1 MRQNS
6 HSIVAN
12 FVVNQD
18 NSSQYKIIGLDPS
31 SLKTPPPTFLTVLS
45 EPIGLKNMV
54 ETYEKLGLFYLGK
67 DIDKET
73 LQASNA
79 LTLLKNK
86 NFTTHATIIGMTGSG
101 KTGLGIGIIEEAAI
115 DNIPSIIIDPKGD
128 MGNLCLTD
136 PDFSPKSFEPW
147 VRDEAQSK
155 EEDVT
160 SYAEKIAN
168 MWSNGLEGDHQDNER
183 VARFTKVKKTI
194 YTPGSSAGVSVNVL
208 GSLEVPPSQILEDSD
223 SFSSYINTTVSS
235 LLSLIG
241 IEANPVESKETILL
255 AQLITTSWLDGDD
268 LSLEDLIGRIISPP
282 FKKIGVLPLEAFY
295 PQAER
300 FKLATKFNSIIAS
313 STFKAWLEG
322 ETLDIQKLLYDEDGK
337 AKVAIFSISHLSDNE
352 RMFFVTL
359 LLNKY
364 IAWMRRQ
371 SGTSALKALL
381 YMDEI
386 YGFFPPTKNPPSKEP
401 MLLLLKQARA
411 YGVGVVL
418 STQNPV
424 DLDYKGLSNM
434 GTWFI
439 GRLQTS
445 QDIAR
450 VIDGLGG
457 KVGASYDK
465 DEIKTLL
472 ANLKKR
478 TFFLKS
484 AHLDDIRLFGT
495 RWVMSYLKGPL
506 KRDEIS
512 RLMQDQKAL
521 LKNQDAKPVEQ
532 KTQKADGFNNY
543 TNLDNSISQHYMP
556 DLQQTHQ
563 YNPGLM
569 AECTLNFFNQTR
581 GIDEQEKFCFSM
593 ALNSGDRNID
603 WDNAN
608 YNDELKSCFSKYPT
622 TAPDDG
628 LFAEVPGFILKDK
641 KLSKATSTLKD
652 WLYHGH
658 KLALYRCKSPKLE
671 SEPYESLSDFKVRLN
686 DQLNDN
692 KEDAIE
698 VLQER
703 YTKKEKVLLDRLD
716 RYMEKVEKEESDT
729 TSSFL
734 NAGITVLGALFGK
747 SRASIGRAGSR
758 VLKER
763 GDVGRA
769 KERVEK
775 VQDDLEEL
783 EEELED
789 KIDDLAE
796 EYDIDAIDIEEFSIK
811 PRRTDIQINDIAI
824 VWKPLN

>member
-1 MRQNS
+1 
-6 HSIVAN
+6 
-12 FVVNQD
+12 
-18 NSSQYKIIGLDPS
+18 
-31 SLKTPPPTFLTVLS
+31 
-45 EPIGLKNMV
+45 MV

-67 DIDKET
+67 DVDKTT
-73 LQASNA
+73 LEATEA

-101 KTGLGIGIIEEAAI
+101 KTGLGVGIIEEATI

-128 MGNLCLTD
+128 MGNLCLAD
-136 PDFSPKSFEPW
+136 PSFSASSFEPW
-147 VRDEAQSK
+147 VADEARAK
-155 EEDVT
+155 EKDVA
-160 SYAEKIAN
+160 SYAEKIAS
-168 MWSNGLEGDHQDNER
+168 MWKSGIESHHQDSTR
-183 VARFTKVKKTI
+183 VEKFSKVTKTI

-208 GSLEVPPSQILEDSD
+208 SSLEAPPTEILEDSD
-223 SFSSYINTTVSS
+223 SFASYIKTTVSS

-241 IEANPVESKETILL
+241 IEANPVESKEYILL
-255 AQLITTSWLDGDD
+255 AQLMSTSWMDGDD

-295 PQAER
+295 PQSER
-300 FKLATKFNSIIAS
+300 FKFATKFNSIIAS
-313 STFKAWLEG
+313 PTFKTWLEG
-322 ETLDIQKLLYDEDGK
+322 ESIDIQKMLYDENGK
-337 AKVAIFSISHLSDNE
+337 AKVAIFSISHLNDDE

-359 LLNKY
+359 LLNKL

-386 YGFFPPTKNPPSKEP
+386 FGFFPPVKNPPSKEP
-401 MLLLLKQARA
+401 MMLLLKQARA
-411 YGVGVVL
+411 YGIGVVL

-457 KVGASYDK
+457 KVGSSFDK
-465 DEIKTLL
+465 GEISNLL

-512 RLMQDQKAL
+512 SLMASQKSQL
-521 LKNQDAKPVEQ
+521 STSKTKPVVKNIKVE
-532 KTQKADGFNNY
+532 GFDTYSPLHISIPQYYQVSLNESKRY
-543 TNLDNSISQHYMP
+543 TPSI
-556 DLQQTHQ
+556 
-563 YNPGLM
+563 M

-581 GIDEQEKFCFSM
+581 GIDEEEKLCLSLEADGKLRSLNWNDSETNEESKNCFNRLPS
-593 ALNSGDRNID
+593 
-603 WDNAN
+603 NAPEDAQ
-608 YNDELKSCFSKYPT
+608 Y
-622 TAPDDG
+622 
-628 LFAEVPGFILKDK
+628 AEVPEVISDDK
-641 KLSKATSTLKD
+641 KLRKTTSSLKD
-652 WLYHGH
+652 WLYHEH
-658 KLALYRCKSPKLE
+658 KLELYRCKSPKLE
-671 SEPYESLSDFKVRLN
+671 SKPYESLGDFKVRLS
-686 DQLNDN
+686 DILNEE

-703 YTKKEKVLLDRLD
+703 YAKKEKVLTDRLD
-716 RYMEKVEKEESDT
+716 RVMEKLEKEESDT

-734 NAGITVLGALFGK
+734 NVGITVLGALFGK

-763 GDVGRA
+763 GDVNRA
-769 KERVEK
+769 EERVEK
-775 VQDDLEEL
+775 VKDDIEEL

-789 KIDDLAE
+789 KIDDLADQYE
-796 EYDIDAIDIEEFSIK
+796 LDEVDIEEFSIK
-811 PRRTDIQINDIAI
+811 LRKTDIEVNDIAV
-824 VWKPLN
+824 VWKPI